1 MYKQFLRNRTK
12 ESECKYKSYKNKL
25 TSILR
30 FCEKEYYN
38 KLLVKEKNS
47 TKGTW
52 KILNSIIKNDN
63 STQVT
68 QILLLLMVG

>member
-1 MYKQFLRNRTK
+1 MLVKRKIICTNSFLQNRTK

-38 KLLVKEKNS
+38 KLLVKEKTIQRVHGNFL
-47 TKGTW
+47 
-52 KILNSIIKNDN
+52 IQL
-63 STQVT
+63 
-68 QILLLLMVG
+68 